1 MLAQEHDLGLL
12 MLPLKALHLLDQV
25 DLSVY
30 PVFRILNFTYSV
42 HILIEVLVRDAKQP
56 LTLYLF
62 QVLKL
67 LHQKLGAW

>member
-1 MLAQEHDLGLL
+1 
-12 MLPLKALHLLDQV
+12 MLPLKALHLLDKV

-30 PVFRILNFTYSV
+30 PVFRILNFIYTV

-56 LTLYLF
+56 LTLHLF
-62 QVLKL
+62 KVLKF